1 MRRKFFDLLIRIISY
16 GLILMFVSYIFKNT
30 LYIDLSYFGFW
41 CFLTSLLIYIFN
53 RFLKPFLVWLTIPI
67 TGLTLGFFY
76 PFINLIILKIV
87 SFILG
92 SHFMVNGIWFALLAS
107 LLISALNVFLD
118 MTVLDKMEGGK
129 CESGD

>member
-1 MRRKFFDLLIRIISY
+1 MRANFFVLLIKIISY
-16 GLILMFVSYIFKNT
+16 GLILMLVSYIFKNT

-41 CFLTSLLIYIFN
+41 CFLASLLIYIFN
-53 RFLKPFLVWLTIPI
+53 RFLKPFLVWFTIPI
-67 TGLTLGFFY
+67 TGLTLGLFY
-76 PFINLIILKIV
+76 PFINLIILKVV

-92 SHFMVNGIWFALLAS
+92 SHFMVTGIWFALLAS

-129 CESGD
+129 CEFGN